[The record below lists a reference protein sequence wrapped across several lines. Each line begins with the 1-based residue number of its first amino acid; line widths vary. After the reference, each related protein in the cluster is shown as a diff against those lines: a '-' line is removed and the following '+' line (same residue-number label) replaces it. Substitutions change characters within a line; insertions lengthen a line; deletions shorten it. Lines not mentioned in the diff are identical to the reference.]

1 MQTNILDS
9 RVKGGEG
16 VQGVVAINA
25 GHIGD
30 SNEMR

>member
-1 MQTNILDS
+1 MQTNILDN
-9 RVKGGEG
+9 RVGGEG